1 MLNEHRRSALRRYA
15 GKALSADGLARVLR
29 DPATLGR
36 AVRTLTTNR
45 NLRTVPPSEL
55 LRDAEASVQALARLF
70 GTKPSSE
77 LSVARSLD
85 ATELGEL
92 FRKHGSDKSTD
103 HDYFEVY
110 GSILAEKRNEP
121 LRILEVGLG
130 TNNLAFQS
138 NMGLGGR
145 PGASLRAFRDWA
157 PMADVFGADIDRGV
171 LFTEDRINTFFVDQ
185 CDTASLQSLSA
196 QIGSN
201 FDLIID
207 DGLHLPHA
215 NFNTIEALLPLL
227 KSDGTMVVEDIDA
240 VHLDYWR
247 VARAVLSDYDTILA
261 ERRGGWIFV
270 IKSIGR

>member
-1 MLNEHRRSALRRYA
+1 MCVTLRRYA
-15 GKALSADGLARVLR
+15 GKALSADGLAKVVR
-29 DPATLGR
+29 DPAAIGR
-36 AVRTLTTNR
+36 AVRTLATNR
-45 NLRTVPPSEL
+45 NLRTISPTEL
-55 LRDAEASVQALARLF
+55 LRDAEASVQALARIIRNE
-70 GTKPSSE
+70 PCE
-77 LSVARSLD
+77 LAITSSLD
-85 ATELGEL
+85 VTALGEL
-92 FRKHGSDKSTD
+92 FRNHGSDKSTD

-110 GSILAEKRNEP
+110 GSILSGKRNEP

-157 PMADVFGADIDRGV
+157 PRAQVFGADIDRGV
-171 LFTEDRINTFFVDQ
+171 LFTEDRIKTFFVDQ
-185 CDTASLQSLSA
+185 CDPTSLKSLTSEV
-196 QIGSN
+196 GNN

-247 VARAVLSDYDTILA
+247 IAQAVLSDYETILT
-261 ERRGGWIFV
+261 ERRGGWIFIV
-270 IKSIGR
+270 KSRGR